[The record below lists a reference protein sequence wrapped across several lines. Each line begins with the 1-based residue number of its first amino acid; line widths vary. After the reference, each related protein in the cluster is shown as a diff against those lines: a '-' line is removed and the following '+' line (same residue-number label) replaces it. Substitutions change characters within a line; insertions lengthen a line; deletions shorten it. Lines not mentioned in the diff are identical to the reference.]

1 MARFICPNCEYV
13 YDETVGDPREGWP
26 PGTAFD
32 DVDADWTCPDCGV
45 REQVDFVPEAE
56 FTGNDQDGDIISAE
70 TRAARARE
78 QAEQARIEQGQRGA
92 QQ

>member
-78 QAEQARIEQGQRGA
+78 QAERARIEQGQRGA

>member
-1 MARFICPNCEYV
+1 M
-13 YDETVGDPREGWP
+13 
-26 PGTAFD
+26 
-32 DVDADWTCPDCGV
+32 

-78 QAEQARIEQGQRGA
+78 QADQARNHQAQQGA

>member
-13 YDETVGDPREGWP
+13 YDEAVGDPREGWP
-26 PGTAFD
+26 AGTAFS
-32 DVDADWTCPDCGV
+32 DVDPDWTCPDCGV

-56 FTGNDQDGDIISAE
+56 FTHNDQDGDIISAE
-70 TRAARARE
+70 TRAA
-78 QAEQARIEQGQRGA
+78 QARQAGQGA